1 MKPVAYITSNNKML
15 TFADKIKE
23 HDHMVPLYD
32 GRDIDQIIKAIKKCF
47 PHTMACD
54 GSLLVDMKNYNEL
67 VKVINE

>member
-1 MKPVAYITSNNKML
+1 MKPKAYMTSNETML
-15 TFADKIKE
+15 IFADVE
-23 HDHMVPLYD
+23 EWEGMTPLYS
-32 GRDIDQIIKAIKKCF
+32 GKDIDQIIKAIKKCF